1 MSRDNGRERR
11 RRSTNTHRTEQ
22 TDKQTH
28 MRRWTEQTDKQ
39 THMRRWTEQDRL
51 TKMAF
56 GNETNTHEKV
66 DRTDRHRKMAFGN
79 GNLGSQNFA

>member
-1 MSRDNGRERR
+1 MEEKDGEEAQ
-11 RRSTNTHRTEQ
+11 THTHR
-22 TDKQTH
+22 
-28 MRRWTEQTDKQ
+28 TEQTDKQ

>member
-1 MSRDNGRERR
+1 MEEKDGEEAQ
-11 RRSTNTHRTEQ
+11 THTHRTEQ

-28 MRRWTEQTDKQ
+28 MRRWTEQTDRQ

>member
-1 MSRDNGRERR
+1 MEEKDGEEAQ
-11 RRSTNTHRTEQ
+11 THTHR
-22 TDKQTH
+22 
-28 MRRWTEQTDKQ
+28 TEQTDKQ

-56 GNETNTHEKV
+56 GN
-66 DRTDRHRKMAFGN
+66 